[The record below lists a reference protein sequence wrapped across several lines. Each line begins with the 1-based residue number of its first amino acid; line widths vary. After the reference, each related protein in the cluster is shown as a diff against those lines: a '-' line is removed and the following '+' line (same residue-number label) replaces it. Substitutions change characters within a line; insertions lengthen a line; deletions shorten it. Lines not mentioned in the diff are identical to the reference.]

1 MSDPKP
7 VFYFATRARFRTH
20 SASPLG
26 LLVCQG
32 ELLAT
37 YSEDNVHL
45 FDPAACQRALSD
57 VYCQQIAKYRD
68 ALASLQVGH
77 LFKSITW
84 WWMDLVLGAH
94 MLFL

>member
-1 MSDPKP
+1 ML
-7 VFYFATRARFRTH
+7 
-20 SASPLG
+20 ASKVPNTFCITCLDYS
-26 LLVCQG
+26 CQG

-45 FDPAACQRALSD
+45 FDPAASQRALSD

-94 MLFL
+94 MLLL